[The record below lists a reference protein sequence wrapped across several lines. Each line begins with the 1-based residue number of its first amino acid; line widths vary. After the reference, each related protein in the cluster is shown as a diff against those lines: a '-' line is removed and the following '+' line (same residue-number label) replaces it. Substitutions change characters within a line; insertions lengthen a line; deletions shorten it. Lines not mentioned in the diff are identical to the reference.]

1 MVENLIS
8 GLYLLGDV
16 GLLGLLV
23 YKSHKSANRIRRGS
37 SDKSAKASR
46 LRARRSGLS
55 SESNYEIRSEDHH

>member
-23 YKSHKSANRIRRGS
+23 YKSHKSANRMTRGS
-37 SDKSAKASR
+37 SDNPRK
-46 LRARRSGLS
+46 RA
-55 SESNYEIRSEDHH
+55 D

>member
-23 YKSHKSANRIRRGS
+23 YKSHKFANRIQQGS
-37 SDKSAKASR
+37 SNKSAKASR
-46 LRARRSGLS
+46 LGARL
-55 SESNYEIRSEDHH
+55 

>member
-23 YKSHKSANRIRRGS
+23 YKSHKSANRIRRGPN
-37 SDKSAKASR
+37 DKSAKVSR
-46 LRARRSGLS
+46 LKARRSGLS
-55 SESNYEIRSEDHH
+55 SESNCEGRFADHH

>member
-23 YKSHKSANRIRRGS
+23 YKSHKSANRIRRDA

-46 LRARRSGLS
+46 LGARRSGLS
-55 SESNYEIRSEDHH
+55 SESNYEIRLADHH